1 MATPCA
7 PASVAP
13 APLPVPAASA
23 HWFIRL
29 RARPWWTWSVR
40 LLGIAFL
47 LLVAFLLI
55 RQARTVDWP
64 AVFRSMKAL
73 PLQVLAAGAAFA
85 AASHLLYSTFDL
97 IGRHFSGHTLSVPR
111 TMGIT
116 LISYPF
122 TLNLGSLVGGVA
134 VRLRLYSR
142 NGVDT
147 GQIGQ
152 IIGTSIVTNWVG
164 YFLLAGAVF
173 RLFTPALPE
182 GWSIAPGQLHAIGIG
197 LGAITV
203 AYLLLCLWRRGR
215 PLALRGRTFVLPG
228 PAFSLVQVAMS
239 AGNWMLMSGAVW
251 VLLQQQVAYPAVLGT
266 MLFGAVAGL
275 VSRVPAGLGV
285 LEAVAVAVLADYAP
299 KDQIL
304 AAVLAYRALYYFA
317 PLVLAALA
325 FGTVEWLRRGEEN
338 SDGAPVAD
346 IGTPRR

>member
-1 MATPCA
+1 MATPSA
-7 PASVAP
+7 PAFVAP
-13 APLPVPAASA
+13 PPGPAPAASG
-23 HWFIRL
+23 HWFARL

-40 LLGIAFL
+40 LLGVAFL

-73 PLQVLAAGAAFA
+73 PLPVLAAGAAFA
-85 AASHLLYSTFDL
+85 GASHLLYSTFDL

-134 VRLRLYSR
+134 VRYRLYSR
-142 NGVDT
+142 NGLDT

-152 IIGTSIVTNWVG
+152 VIGTSIVTNWVG

-173 RLFTPALPE
+173 WLFTPDLPE
-182 GWSIAPGQLHAIGIG
+182 GWSIGPGQLHAIGIG

-203 AYLLLCLWRRGR
+203 AYWLLCAWRRGR
-215 PLALRGRTFVLPG
+215 PLAVRGHTFTLPG
-228 PAFSLVQVAMS
+228 PAFSLVQIAMS

-299 KDQIL
+299 KDQVL

-325 FGTVEWLRRGEEN
+325 FGIVELRRRGDE
-338 SDGAPVAD
+338 DRLPGAGA
-346 IGTPRR
+346 GA